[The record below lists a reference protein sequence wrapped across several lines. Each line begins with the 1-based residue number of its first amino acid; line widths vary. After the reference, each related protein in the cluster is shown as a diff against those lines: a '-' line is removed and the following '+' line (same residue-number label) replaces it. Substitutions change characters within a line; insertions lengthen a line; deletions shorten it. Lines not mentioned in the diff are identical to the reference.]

1 MYPSLTHDDVITCRT
16 SRVRQ
21 VFAIPTIG
29 YSRTLP
35 PVATSVPGVHILNS
49 AHIVNGTLNV
59 DETVQLA
66 ETWVAGMSGGRARER
81 EAVAAAASPESRRG

>member
-1 MYPSLTHDDVITCRT
+1 MYPSLEANDVITCRT

-66 ETWVAGMSGGRARER
+66 EAWVAGLIDGTAGGRHAVVSARR
-81 EAVAAAASPESRRG
+81 D